1 MVIPE
6 ATLAVLDVKFAAILP
21 HLDERQ
27 RRLYLAS
34 EAAALGHGGITAVA
48 RMAEV
53 SESTIAR
60 GRDELAAGTPVLG
73 RVRRPGGGRKSAA
86 ERDPGLVPALAAL
99 IEPQEIGDPISPLR
113 WTTASLRDLARELT
127 AAGHPVSAPAV
138 GNLLHSMGFSL
149 QGMAKTRAGSQVP
162 DCDAQFRHINATA
175 ERFLSQGL
183 PVVSVDAKKKEPIG
197 DFARAGR
204 AYRPKGVPIT
214 APDHDFV
221 DPDTPV
227 AIPYGVYDLGQDT
240 GWVNVGTDHN
250 TAAFAV
256 ESLRRWWSQQGRQDY
271 PDANRLLTTADSGGA
286 NSAASHL
293 FKMDLAAF
301 ADECG
306 LTTTVLHFPPGTSKW
321 NKVEHRLFSRI
332 THSLRGRPLS
342 SYEILLQSISA
353 TRTRTRT
360 RTGLTVKAALDEND
374 YPTGRTLTKDERKAI
389 LRRVQRD
396 DFHGEWNY
404 TIAPYDPQTAPPPEP
419 DRAKA
424 PPIPA
429 EATHLLTHP
438 ALTGMSRELFDRL
451 VEELEPCRRVLAEAE
466 REKRKGLNRRG
477 YNPGFGFL
485 DHRHRVLA
493 AVLNRRNTVT
503 LTLTAR
509 LLGRDRNT
517 LSYHAHRTMPL
528 LAFAAAPDITA
539 ALTQPRRT
547 HPPRTIDALQD
558 VITDYESK
566 IKSGSS

>member
-1 MVIPE
+1 MGIPE
-6 ATLAVLDVKFAAILP
+6 VTLAALDVKFAAILP

-34 EAAALGHGGITAVA
+34 EAAALGHGGTTAVA
-48 RMAEV
+48 RLAEV

-60 GRDELAAGTPVLG
+60 GRDELATGTPVLG
-73 RVRRPGGGRKSAA
+73 RVRRPGGGRRSAA

-99 IEPQEIGDPISPLR
+99 IEPREVGDPVSPLR

-127 AAGHPVSAPAV
+127 AAGHPISAPAV
-138 GNLLHSMGFSL
+138 GNLLHSIGFSL

-162 DCDAQFRHINATA
+162 DRDAQFRHINATA

-204 AYRPKGVPIT
+204 TYRPKGAPIT

-240 GWVNVGTDHN
+240 GWVNVGTDRN

-271 PDANRLLTTADSGGA
+271 PDATRLLITADSGGA

-293 FKMDLAAF
+293 FKMDLTAF

-306 LTTTVLHFPPGTSKW
+306 LTITVLHFPPGTSKR

-332 THSLRGRPLS
+332 THSLRGRPLT

-353 TRTRTRT
+353 TRTRT
-360 RTGLTVKAALDEND
+360 GLTVSAVLDEND

-389 LRRVQRD
+389 LQRVQRD

-404 TIAPYDPQTAPPPEP
+404 TIAPYDSHQAPPADPV
-419 DRAKA
+419 RAKA

-429 EATHLLTHP
+429 EATYLLTHS
-438 ALTGMSRELFDRL
+438 ALTGMSREQFDRL
-451 VEELEPCRRVLAEAE
+451 VEDLEPCRRVLAEAE

-477 YNPGFGFL
+477 HNPGFGFL

-493 AVLNRRNTVT
+493 AVLSRRNTVT

-528 LAFAAAPDITA
+528 LAFAAALDITA

-547 HPPRTIDALQD
+547 HPPRTIEALQN
-558 VITDYESK
+558 VITDYESN

>member
-1 MVIPE
+1 MGIPE

-113 WTTASLRDLARELT
+113 WTTVSLRDLARELT

-162 DCDAQFRHINATA
+162 DRDAQFRHINATA

-183 PVVSVDAKKKEPIG
+183 PVVSMDAKKKEPIG

-240 GWVNVGTDHN
+240 GWVNVGTDRN

-271 PDANRLLTTADSGGA
+271 SDANRLLITADSGGA
-286 NSAASHL
+286 NSAGSHL

-306 LTTTVLHFPPGTSKW
+306 LTITVLHFPPGTSKW

-353 TRTRTRT
+353 TRT

-566 IKSGSS
+566 IRS

>member
-1 MVIPE
+1 M
-6 ATLAVLDVKFAAILP
+6 AVLDVKFAAILP

-306 LTTTVLHFPPGTSKW
+306 LTITVLHFPPGTSKW